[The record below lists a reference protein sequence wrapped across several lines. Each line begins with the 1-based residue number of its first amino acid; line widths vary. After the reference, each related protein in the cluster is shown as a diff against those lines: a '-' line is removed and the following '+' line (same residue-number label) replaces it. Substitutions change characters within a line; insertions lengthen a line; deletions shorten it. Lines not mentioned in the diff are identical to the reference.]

1 MSTLT
6 ESTFKRIAELSRR
19 RWGLSLS
26 ERKLPLVANRLSA
39 HLRKHGGGEIEDY
52 VQRLERNPTEED
64 MLVLFDLLSTNVTS
78 FFRDAAHFAFLE
90 RELYTP
96 LARSTIAVPGR
107 RLRLWSGACSTGAE
121 PYSMAMQAI
130 ELLPSAMGFDVK
142 VLATDLSNSA
152 LDACRAATYTDAQL
166 TGLSPERRA
175 RFMDKVTPP
184 SGAAASARAEPMWR
198 VKDEVRKLVEIRR
211 QNLVDPY
218 HGLGPFDVVFLRN
231 VMIYFDR
238 ETRREVVTRMHAVM
252 RPGGIFAVGSAETLS
267 GLDVPFKNSAASIY
281 LR

>member
-26 ERKLPLVANRLSA
+26 DRKLPLVANRLST
-39 HLRKHGGGEIEDY
+39 HLRKNGGGEIEDY
-52 VQRLERNPTEED
+52 VRRLERNPTEAD
-64 MLVLFDLLSTNVTS
+64 MLVLFDILSTNVTS
-78 FFRDAAHFAFLE
+78 FFRDAAHFAYLE

-96 LARSTIAVPGR
+96 LARNTTAVPGR

-130 ELLPSAMGFDVK
+130 ELLPASMGFDVK
-142 VLATDLSNSA
+142 ILATDLSNTA
-152 LDACRAATYTDAQL
+152 LDACRAATYTETQL
-166 TGLSPERRA
+166 SGLSAERRA
-175 RFMDKVTPP
+175 RFLDKVVTPP
-184 SGAAASARAEPMWR
+184 STGSHARTEVRWR

-211 QNLVDPY
+211 QNLVEPF

-238 ETRREVVTRMHAVM
+238 DTRREVVSRMHELM
-252 RPGGIFAVGSAETLS
+252 RPCGIFAVGSAETLS
-267 GLDVPFKNSAASIY
+267 GLDVPFKSSAASIY